1 MNLTVKIIL
10 GLFFGAIVGLL
21 LNIFSPQSFEILN
34 AVVFSPIGSLFINAI
49 TMLVVP
55 IVLISITLGTAGL
68 GDPKKLGRIGGKT
81 ILYFLSTTAF
91 AITIGIFLALV
102 IKPGNGGNFDIASAE
117 YTATTAP
124 SITETLINIIPKNPI
139 QAMADGNMLQVI
151 VMSIFFG
158 IAITAL
164 GEKTKGLINL
174 LEQGNEVLMYLVNL
188 IMKAAPYATFALIA
202 TAVGS
207 QGLPAI
213 KNMGLYMIVVLL
225 ALLTHTIVTY
235 GGAIAIFAK
244 RNPIEFFKKFFPAMT
259 VGFSTSSSSATL
271 PVAMELTQKELS
283 VPKSIS
289 SFVQPLGATINMD
302 GTAIMQGVA
311 TVFIAQAYS
320 VDLTMT
326 QLITVIL
333 TAVLASIGTAGVPG
347 VGLIMLTMVLGQVG
361 LPVEGV
367 GLILG
372 IDRLLDMTRTAVN
385 ITGDA
390 SCAVIIAESEKKRE
404 KQEDIADTIEI
415 EEMTA

>member
-1 MNLTVKIIL
+1 MKLTVKIIL
-10 GLFFGAIVGLL
+10 GLLLGAFLGLA
-21 LNIFSPQSFEILN
+21 LNIFSPQLFEILN
-34 AVVFSPIGSLFINAI
+34 SVVFTPIGSLFINAI

-91 AITIGIFLALV
+91 AITIGIFLAIV

-117 YTATTAP
+117 YTAAEAP
-124 SITETLINIIPKNPI
+124 SITDTLINIIPKNPI
-139 QAMADGNMLQVI
+139 QAMAEGNMLQVI

-164 GEKTKGLINL
+164 GQKTKGLINL
-174 LEQGNEVLMYLVNL
+174 LEQSNEVLMYLVNL
-188 IMKAAPYATFALIA
+188 IMKAAPYATFSLIA

-225 ALLTHTIVTY
+225 ALLIHTIVTY
-235 GGAIAIFAK
+235 GGAITILAR
-244 RNPIEFFKKFFPAMT
+244 RNPIEFFKKFSPAMT

-271 PVAMELTQKELS
+271 PVAMELAQKELLI
-283 VPKSIS
+283 PKSIS

-311 TVFIAQAYS
+311 TVFIAQAYN
-320 VDLTMT
+320 VELTMT

-347 VGLIMLTMVLGQVG
+347 VGLVLLSMVLGQVG
-361 LPVEGV
+361 LPVEGI

-390 SCAVIIAESEKKRE
+390 SCALIIAESEKKRE
-404 KQEDIADTIEI
+404 KQNSV
-415 EEMTA
+415 EELEVEELTA

>member
-1 MNLTVKIIL
+1 MNLTIKIIL
-10 GLFFGAIVGLL
+10 GLIFGAITGLA
-21 LNIFSPQSFEILN
+21 LNIFSPQTFEIVN
-34 AVVFSPIGSLFINAI
+34 TIVFSPMGSLFINAI

-91 AITIGIFLALV
+91 AITIGIFLALI

-117 YTATTAP
+117 YTATQAP

-139 QAMADGNMLQVI
+139 QAMAEGNMLQVI

-158 IAITAL
+158 VAITAL
-164 GEKTKGLINL
+164 GQKTKGLINL

-188 IMKAAPYATFALIA
+188 IMKAAPYATFSLIA

-213 KNMGLYMIVVLL
+213 KSMGLYMLVVLL
-225 ALLTHTIVTY
+225 ALLIHTVVTY
-235 GGAIAIFAK
+235 GGAIAILAR
-244 RNPIEFFKKFFPAMT
+244 RNPLEFFKKFSPAMT

-271 PVAMELTQKELS
+271 PVAMDLAQKELH

-320 VDLTMT
+320 VELTMT

-347 VGLIMLTMVLGQVG
+347 VGLVLLSMVLGQVG
-361 LPVEGV
+361 LPIEGI

-404 KQEDIADTIEI
+404 KQNDAESLEV